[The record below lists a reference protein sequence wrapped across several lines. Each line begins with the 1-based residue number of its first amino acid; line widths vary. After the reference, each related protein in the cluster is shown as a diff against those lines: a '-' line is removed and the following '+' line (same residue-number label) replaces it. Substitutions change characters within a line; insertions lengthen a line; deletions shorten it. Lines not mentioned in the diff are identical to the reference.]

1 MRRKYFKILINALKN
16 QQTMHIIK
24 IFFELRIKKIESKR
38 KGKKIVCIAL
48 VKTFYSRWH

>member
-24 IFFELRIKKIESKR
+24 IFFELRIKKIESKL
-38 KGKKIVCIAL
+38 KEKKLYVL
-48 VKTFYSRWH
+48 LW